1 MLPLAAC
8 LLRMKLM
15 SSEVD
20 FELDGS
26 LPEGLAYVDETAAIE
41 ISAGEIEGGAMGGC
55 GARVWCDEGPDEGG
69 EAAELGSELDA
80 TRIYLNQL
88 GKWRLLTAE
97 EEKHFGRLA
106 LEGDDDARRLMIESN
121 LRLVVKIARRY
132 LNLGLP
138 LLDLIEEGNL
148 GLIRA
153 VEKFEPE
160 RGFRFSTYATWWIR
174 QTIERALMSQVR
186 AIRLPVHVAKEMN
199 AVLKAYRRLSVKM
212 QGTPTAQDVARQLE
226 KSSERVE
233 QLLRLSEKDLSA
245 DAPITADS
253 SKSLLDMAPDEG
265 QRPVTDTLLAE
276 RMEQKID
283 EWLGR
288 LNPRQREVLQRR
300 FGLGGH
306 EVSTLEEVAVD
317 MGVTRERVRQIQRE
331 AQLKLRSILEAEGY
345 TADAVLLN

>member
-1 MLPLAAC
+1 M
-8 LLRMKLM
+8 M
-15 SSEVD
+15 SSEVVLG
-20 FELDGS
+20 LDGS
-26 LPEGLAYVDETAAIE
+26 LVEGLGYAEEVVEIE
-41 ISAGEIEGGAMGGC
+41 IEMDAGGESERDAEDGC
-55 GARVWCDEGPDEGG
+55 GAEIWCEDIVDDGG
-69 EAAELGSELDA
+69 DTVETGSELDA
-80 TRIYLNQL
+80 TRIYMNQL

-106 LEGDDDARRLMIESN
+106 LEGDEDARRLMIESN

-132 LNLGLP
+132 LNRGLP

-186 AIRLPVHVAKEMN
+186 AIRLPIHVAKEMN
-199 AVLKAYRRLSVKM
+199 AVLKAYRSLSAKM
-212 QGTPTAQDVARQLE
+212 QGTPTAQDVARQLD
-226 KSSERVE
+226 KPSERVE

-253 SKSLLDMAPDEG
+253 SKSLLDMAPDDS
-265 QRPVTDTLLAE
+265 QSPVTDTLLAE
-276 RMEQKID
+276 RIEQKID

-306 EVSTLEEVAVD
+306 EVSTLEAVAAD
-317 MGVTRERVRQIQRE
+317 LGVTRERVRQIQRE

-345 TADAVLLN
+345 TADAVLQS